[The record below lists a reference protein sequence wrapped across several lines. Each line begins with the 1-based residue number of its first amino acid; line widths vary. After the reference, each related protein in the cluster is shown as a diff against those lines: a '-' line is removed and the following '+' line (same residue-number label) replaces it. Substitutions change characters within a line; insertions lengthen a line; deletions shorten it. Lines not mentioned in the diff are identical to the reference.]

1 MDEEERNKRIYSLRS
16 DIEKR
21 INVVEKEI
29 SELPEGNV
37 KEEFLEEMNEDFGE
51 LRGIEKIKDVRENA
65 SISLPKHPR

>member
-51 LRGIEKIKDVRENA
+51 
-65 SISLPKHPR
+65 